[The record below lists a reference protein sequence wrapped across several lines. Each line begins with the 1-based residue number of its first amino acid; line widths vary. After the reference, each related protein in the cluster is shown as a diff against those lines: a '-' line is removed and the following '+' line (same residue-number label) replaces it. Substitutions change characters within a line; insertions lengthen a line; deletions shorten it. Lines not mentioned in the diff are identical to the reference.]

1 MLDVRDRAAMP
12 ELDALD
18 RRLLNAIQGDF
29 PLVSRPFAALG
40 ERFGCSE
47 AEVIER
53 LATLKRRR
61 IIRQI
66 SAIFDT
72 RSMGYRSSLV
82 AMRVETG
89 RVEKAARVINSHPG
103 VTHNYERTHA
113 FNLWFTI
120 AVPPTM
126 DLQRHVD
133 RLHELAGA
141 SSTRILQTL
150 RLFKIGVQLDM
161 TGEEAITAQSE
172 PVYGDHKRPKAAR
185 ELTPVEQAIVRELQ
199 EDLPLEPQPFAPMAA
214 RIGIGEDELFARAE
228 ALQQEG
234 LLRRFAAIL
243 YHRKAGFRANAMGV
257 WKVPPEEMNRIGPL
271 VASYKAVSHCYQRP
285 IYPDWPYNLFS
296 MIHGRT
302 KDECEAV
309 IAAIAKATGITEYA
323 ALYSTREYKKVRLKF
338 FTPDYEEWERTYLG
352 PTA

>member
-1 MLDVRDRAAMP
+1 MVSVSSQSSTLDLDVV
-12 ELDALD
+12 D
-18 RRLLNAIQGDF
+18 RRLLNLIQSDF
-29 PLVSRPFAALG
+29 PLVSQPFAALG

-47 AEVIER
+47 GEIIER
-53 LATLKRRR
+53 LGALKRRR

-72 RSMGYRSSLV
+72 RSLGYRSSLV
-82 AMRVETG
+82 AMRVERG

-103 VTHNYERTHA
+103 VTHNYERNHA

-141 SSTRILQTL
+141 ASTRILQTL

-161 TGEEAITAQSE
+161 TGEERITAQAE
-172 PVYGDHKRPKAAR
+172 PVYGDHKRPKQVR
-185 ELTPVEQAIVRELQ
+185 ELTLVEQGVVRELQ
-199 EDLPLEPQPFAPMAA
+199 EDLPLEPRPFAPMAE
-214 RIGIGEDELFARAE
+214 RIGIAEDELFARAA
-228 ALQQEG
+228 ALQDEG

-243 YHRKAGFRANAMGV
+243 YHRKAGYRANAMGV
-257 WKVPPEEMNRIGPL
+257 WKVPPEDMDRIGPL

-296 MIHGRT
+296 MIHGHT
-302 KDECEAV
+302 KEECEEV
-309 IAAIAKATGITEYA
+309 IAAISAATGITEYA
-323 ALYSTREYKKVRLKF
+323 ALYSTREYKKTRLRF
-338 FTPDYEEWERTYLG
+338 YTPEYEQWENAYLG
-352 PTA
+352 KSA